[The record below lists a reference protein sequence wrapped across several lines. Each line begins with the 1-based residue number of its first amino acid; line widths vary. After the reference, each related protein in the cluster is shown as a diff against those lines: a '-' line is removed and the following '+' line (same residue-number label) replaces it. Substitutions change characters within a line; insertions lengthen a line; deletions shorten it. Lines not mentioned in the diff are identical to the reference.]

1 MILNFLDRL
10 GDWNPQ
16 LLRELRGRLQIR
28 NILLAIS
35 VSLLGQF
42 LLFISFQGQ
51 LPISAN
57 NNDVITNHPNK
68 YCTGNLLYGLP
79 QCLQDA
85 FGNTIINWQLWWLDL
100 FTGLSIISYFT
111 LLVIGTYLIISD
123 LATEESR
130 DTLNFIRLSPQ
141 PPQSILMGKMLG
153 VPILPYLAV
162 AIAIPVHVFSG
173 LKANIPLG
181 MILGFDA
188 VVLVA
193 CFFYY
198 SAALL
203 FGLVGT
209 WLGGFQAW
217 LGSGVVLG
225 FLLFTMNALANVPR
239 NVSLILLRF
248 FNPFYF
254 IPNLSDSSAYRTIN
268 LWADFHWF
276 ALPLGASWITIIGL
290 GLLNY
295 TALTHFI
302 WLALQRCFR
311 NTNATMLSKQQSYL
325 LTSYFSI
332 LALGCANWQSIIWGK
347 FPDSTTMMK
356 DNIACLL
363 FLHLWLFL
371 YLIAAISPHRQTLQ
385 DWARYRHVSGHKSL
399 WNSYTIKDLIWAEKS
414 PGLVAIALNAI
425 IAIFSL
431 SLLILLADGS
441 IQDKINAVYAFAL
454 AGSLAMLYAALTQL
468 LLFMKTKHRVFWA
481 AGGLGAAIILPIFIL
496 LMLFNY
502 PGNNTFVWLFS
513 IAAPLL
519 ALYTPTGEPLSPI
532 TVLFV
537 IFVQGSILT
546 LLVLQLRRQ
555 LQKAGESATKAL
567 FSQ

>member
-28 NILLAIS
+28 NILLAIT

-42 LLFISFQGQ
+42 LLFISFQAQ
-51 LPISAN
+51 LPTYVN
-57 NNDVITNHPNK
+57 TNDVITNHPNK

-79 QCLQDA
+79 QCVQDE
-85 FGNTIINWQLWWLDL
+85 FGNAIINSQLWWLDL
-100 FTGLSIISYFT
+100 FTWLSIISCFT
-111 LLVIGTYLIISD
+111 FLVIGTYLIISD

-162 AIAIPVHVFSG
+162 AVAIPLHVFSG
-173 LKANIPLG
+173 LRANIPFG
-181 MILGFDA
+181 MILSFDA
-188 VVLVA
+188 VVLTA
-193 CFFYY
+193 CLFYY

-217 LGSGVVLG
+217 LGSGIVLS
-225 FLLFTMNALANVPR
+225 FLLFTMNALADVQTNF
-239 NVSLILLRF
+239 SLILLRF

-254 IPNLSDSSAYRTIN
+254 IPNLSDSSAYRTIS

-290 GLLNY
+290 GLVNY
-295 TALTHFI
+295 AALTRFI
-302 WLALQRCFR
+302 WLSLQRCFR
-311 NTNATMLSKQQSYL
+311 NPNATMLSKQQSYL
-325 LTSYFSI
+325 LTSYFSV
-332 LALGCANWQSIIWGK
+332 LALGCANWQSIVWGK

-385 DWARYRHVSGHKSL
+385 DWARYRHISSHKSL
-399 WNSYTIKDLIWAEKS
+399 WNRYTIKDLIWGEKS

-425 IAIFSL
+425 IAISSL
-431 SLLILLADGS
+431 GLLILLADGNV
-441 IQDKINAVYAFAL
+441 QDKINAVYALAL

-481 AGGLGAAIILPIFIL
+481 AGSLGAAITLPIFIL
-496 LMLFNY
+496 LILFNY

-513 IAAPLL
+513 IAAPLI

-537 IFVQGSILT
+537 ILVQVSILA
-546 LLVLQLRRQ
+546 LLVLQLRRK
-555 LQKAGESATKAL
+555 LQKSGESATKAL